1 MWQRDTFDAGESG
14 GEGGETLGCLGADV
28 RDAEPIG
35 VAEGFPDEEDEG
47 TARLLWAAVV
57 VEDAHLAEHAETGA
71 GVVQAEDG
79 RDGRAYGVMHSH
91 GDGVR
96 GGLAGGSDEG
106 FGPHVGILRQ
116 VVGKLQA

>member
-1 MWQRDTFDAGESG
+1 MFKFLVTAALALAGLLLAAIPP
-14 GEGGETLGCLGADV
+14 TAQ
-28 RDAEPIG
+28 
-35 VAEGFPDEEDEG
+35 DEG

-57 VEDAHLAEHAETGA
+57 VEDTHLAEDAETGT

-79 RDGRAYGVMHSH
+79 GDGRAGGVMHGH

-106 FGPHVGILRQ
+106 FGPHMGILRQ
-116 VVGKLQA
+116 VVDELQA